1 MSASP
6 PRPQGRRVQL
16 GSPVV
21 AINPSGTY
29 LRHRAAAERA
39 YLKRRRTMWW
49 RRALLVLLCA
59 VLYAAIGRD
68 LLALARAKKQAA
80 AAEIRLDMQTLTKDV
95 ERIAQA
101 GQVRS
106 ASESTSPVAFTSAA
120 ALARATDS
128 SDIDAWLSDNPV
140 ETTRQSR

>member
-1 MSASP
+1 
-6 PRPQGRRVQL
+6 
-16 GSPVV
+16 
-21 AINPSGTY
+21 
-29 LRHRAAAERA
+29 
-39 YLKRRRTMWW
+39 MWW

-120 ALARATDS
+120 ALARTGDP

-140 ETTRQSR
+140 ETTRQNR